1 MRLECVHSN
10 GSITEWKDEIQVVSM
25 AGNNPT
31 TKTDLETIFEGLMN

>member
-25 AGNNPT
+25 AGNHP
-31 TKTDLETIFEGLMN
+31 KTSTELETVFKV